1 MAAIYSEFLLDK
13 FVNEFQEAEKEK
25 KFKPQKL
32 TDLKDDL
39 HEINDAL
46 VEHIGLAED
55 RRGNGKAS
63 ATRTGKDLWIR
74 YKTRRRLRSI
84 RDKLQKIAPA
94 DLLADEEDTITS
106 EVLVIKKD
114 NLINID
120 LSEYHGLDDQKVKI
134 ENLLCESVGNKAIGI
149 VGMGGTGKSALAQKV
164 IFSSRVEQ
172 LFELILWID
181 LSKAMGSE
189 KKYECISVTKDDVEK
204 INCELNLSGLLTET
218 FLEPQKKC
226 LVVLDGVWHAI
237 DGFDTLIEGILDG
250 PIKGSVIVTS
260 RLLQVVKKL
269 LPEEKNYF
277 YLHTMQPLSRED
289 CWCIFEDSIERKYF
303 IHSKDE
309 ILLEMKD
316 EILDNC
322 EGLPLAVKTLAEIIS
337 IQIWKQSSINYL
349 QLSTQEIWLR
359 VDVHD
364 HHTLTMIRDYISKS
378 IGPVNAFG
386 DNSILHTRMDPFI
399 LWKECGHFYF
409 TEITSIN
416 EEQDG
421 SDIFGPDYERVYLS
435 VLETVANGM
444 RKLKQN
450 QKLGE

>member
-1 MAAIYSEFLLDK
+1 MADIYSEFLLDK
-13 FVNEFQEAEKEK
+13 FVNEFQEAEKVWPNLPLLNNFKEIFNILQEK

-32 TDLKDDL
+32 IDLKDDL

-149 VGMGGTGKSALAQKV
+149 VGMGGSGKSALARKV
-164 IFSSRVEQ
+164 IFSSRVEH

-189 KKYECISVTKDDVEK
+189 KKYQCISVTKDDVEK
-204 INCELNLSGLLTET
+204 INCELNLGGLLTET

-237 DGFDTLIEGILDG
+237 DGFNTLIEGILDG

-260 RLLQVVKKL
+260 RLPQVVKKL

-277 YLHTMQPLSRED
+277 YLHTMQPLSRDD
-289 CWCIFEDSIERKYF
+289 CWCIFEDSIERKNF
-303 IHSKDE
+303 ISSKVE

-337 IQIWKQSSINYL
+337 IQICKQ
-349 QLSTQEIWLR
+349 
-359 VDVHD
+359 
-364 HHTLTMIRDYISKS
+364 
-378 IGPVNAFG
+378 G
-386 DNSILHTRMDPFI
+386 
-399 LWKECGHFYF
+399 
-409 TEITSIN
+409 
-416 EEQDG
+416 
-421 SDIFGPDYERVYLS
+421 
-435 VLETVANGM
+435 
-444 RKLKQN
+444 
-450 QKLGE
+450 